1 MKSMRRPIPQGVNGL
16 GSWLYILKIINII
29 SIFSNS
35 ALMAYT
41 SIHFEKKNRNDMFLT
56 FVVGL
61 GITVII
67 TYYCL

>member
-35 ALMAYT
+35 ALLAYT
-41 SIHFEKKNRNDMFLT
+41 GKHFEENDRNDMFLI